1 MPEIS
6 LEFGIGSKAV
16 VSTTG
21 AALLELSIDSKHLI
35 TKAVDPLKVFAG
47 SVLAPWQ
54 NRLAMGEWVDDFGQ
68 LHKLPI
74 NEPDLNNA
82 HHGLVF
88 DSEFSIQHQSKN
100 SVVLETNLASP
111 IGYPFNLSIRISYHL
126 DGSVLTCEFAATND
140 GDKVAPFVIGFHPYF
155 SIGKAKDAK
164 LTLPAQSFYTQ
175 NKNKI
180 PIERQNVSETG
191 YDFRAGKTLDGVI
204 LDDTFTDFE
213 FVSEEAVSVLETSDW
228 KIELS
233 QSANLGYAVVYLT
246 DSYESEVGIVSALA
260 LEPASGPPN
269 AFNSK
274 DGLVVIEPASTFSGA
289 WSVRLA
295 AQ

>member
-1 MPEIS
+1 MPEVS
-6 LEFGIGSKAV
+6 LEFGPGSKAV
-16 VSTTG
+16 ISTSG
-21 AALLELSIDSKHLI
+21 AALLELSIDSKQLI
-35 TKAVDPLKVFAG
+35 TKAAYPLKVFAG

-54 NRLAMGEWVDDFGQ
+54 NRLAKGEWVDDSGN

-74 NEPDLNNA
+74 NEPDRNNA

-88 DSEFSIQHQSKN
+88 DSEFSIQHRSNN
-100 SVVLETNLASP
+100 SVVLETNFASP
-111 IGYPFNLSIRISYHL
+111 NGYPFNLSIRVSYLL
-126 DGSVLTCEFAATND
+126 DGNGLSCEFNAANG
-140 GDKVAPFVIGFHPYF
+140 GDKAAPFVIGFHPYF
-155 SIGKAKDAK
+155 TIGNPERAK

-175 NKNKI
+175 NENKV
-180 PIERQNVSETG
+180 PIEKQNVAGSG
-191 YDFRAGKTLDGVI
+191 YDFRVGKHLTGVR
-204 LDDTFTDFE
+204 LDDTFTDFG
-213 FVSEEAVSVLETSDW
+213 FVNGEAVSVLETEDW

-233 QSANLGYAVVYLT
+233 QSENLGYIVVYLT
-246 DSYESEVGIVSALA
+246 DSYESEVGNVSAIA

-274 DGLVVIEPASTFSGA
+274 DGLVVIEPASTFSGS